1 MSIQTE
7 TAKLSDK
14 ALDEYVVLVPIS
26 DNFSLFCD
34 DKPKYETSEV
44 RLSIFT
50 KGNYMQ
56 LKNRIVNGLL
66 NNNFTITDKRYV
78 EYENDTGFHHRLCFI
93 PADADRDTSDTV
105 RDIPDNLRYRQSD
118 HGIC

>member
-1 MSIQTE
+1 MTVLSELNTLLSDMSIQTE

-14 ALDEYVVLVPIS
+14 VLDEYVVLVPIS

-56 LKNRIVNGLL
+56 LKKKIVKGLL

-78 EYENDTGFHHRLCFI
+78 EYENDNGFHHYNI
-93 PADADRDTSDTV
+93 DVAK
-105 RDIPDNLRYRQSD
+105 YYEMEEM
-118 HGIC
+118 

>member
-1 MSIQTE
+1 MTVLSELNTLLSDMSIQTE

-56 LKNRIVNGLL
+56 LKKKIVKGLL

-78 EYENDTGFHHRLCFI
+78 EYENDTGFHHYNI
-93 PADADRDTSDTV
+93 DVAK
-105 RDIPDNLRYRQSD
+105 YYEMEEM
-118 HGIC
+118 

>member
-1 MSIQTE
+1 MTVLSELNTLLSDMSIQTE

-34 DKPKYETSEV
+34 DNPKYETSQV
-44 RLSIFT
+44 TLSTFT

-56 LKNRIVNGLL
+56 LKKKI
-66 NNNFTITDKRYV
+66 IT
-78 EYENDTGFHHRLCFI
+78 G
-93 PADADRDTSDTV
+93 
-105 RDIPDNLRYRQSD
+105 
-118 HGIC
+118 

>member
-1 MSIQTE
+1 MTILAELNTLLNGMSIQTE
-7 TAKLSDK
+7 TGKLSDK
-14 ALDEYVVLVPIS
+14 ATDEYVVLVPIS

-34 DKPKYETSEV
+34 DKPKYETCEV

-56 LKNRIVNGLL
+56 LKKKIVKGLL

-78 EYENDTGFHHRLCFI
+78 EYENDTGFHHYNI
-93 PADADRDTSDTV
+93 DVAK
-105 RDIPDNLRYRQSD
+105 YYEMEEM
-118 HGIC
+118 

>member
-1 MSIQTE
+1 MTVLSELNTLLSDMSIQTE

-56 LKNRIVNGLL
+56 LKKKIVKGLL
-66 NNNFTITDKRYV
+66 NNNFTITDK
-78 EYENDTGFHHRLCFI
+78 
-93 PADADRDTSDTV
+93 
-105 RDIPDNLRYRQSD
+105 
-118 HGIC
+118 

>member
-1 MSIQTE
+1 MTVLSELNTLLSDMSIQTE
-7 TAKLSDK
+7 

-56 LKNRIVNGLL
+56 LKKKIVKGLL

-78 EYENDTGFHHRLCFI
+78 EYENDTGFHHYNI
-93 PADADRDTSDTV
+93 DVAK
-105 RDIPDNLRYRQSD
+105 YYEMEEM
-118 HGIC
+118 